1 MPGGMEGY
9 GLNLSRGVS
18 GAGGGRQGWVQT
30 GCDPGVAQH
39 QREICISVFSWLEDG
54 LGMDGVAIEVCLKP
68 TEDGPHGGETQI
80 LSQPTSQGQ
89 IPAPSTFP
97 TPINPLCGVCKIPAA
112 TSLGFLCSVCW
123 VGTRPGHHRG
133 CSAVTFTCPM

>member
-39 QREICISVFSWLEDG
+39 QRGICISVFSWLEDG

-68 TEDGPHGGETQI
+68 TEDGPHGDETDI
-80 LSQPTSQGQ
+80 VSAHFPRANSC
-89 IPAPSTFP
+89 TFHLP
-97 TPINPLCGVCKIPAA
+97 NTHKSIVWCV
-112 TSLGFLCSVCW
+112 
-123 VGTRPGHHRG
+123 
-133 CSAVTFTCPM
+133 